1 MRYQTATA
9 TWSVSGSH
17 HKQSLKHGITVRGER
32 EEVMKKENRKREK
45 RKSVSWKHRSILL
58 RQRRKK
64 ETIK

>member
-1 MRYQTATA
+1 
-9 TWSVSGSH
+9 
-17 HKQSLKHGITVRGER
+17 VRGER
-32 EEVMKKENRKREK
+32 EEVMKEENRKREK